1 MVPLTVGD
9 LARQSGLQIRV
20 VAGRAGLENEVRWAH
35 VAELSDPVP
44 WLRGGE
50 LVLTVGLGIGSSAE
64 EQRDYVRRL
73 ADAGCCGLG
82 FALDTWISHIPPV
95 VRETAEDHGFPLLYV
110 EGETPFVALVEAVA
124 EHYARDRLHEQ
135 QRVLSAQDAMARAA
149 LRVGAAGV
157 LRELATATDSDAVLL
172 DAGGMVRETASGR
185 EREWHATV
193 RAAVAPSS
201 PRPRGMTLLEDGEA
215 TVLLQSLGVSGTAL
229 GWLALRILPPLSA
242 HTRMLANHASS
253 LLAVGLQGD
262 RTARRERHNERER
275 PLALLLDR
283 DSAPH
288 LAPDATRLVPLPEPP
303 VEVVFYPVSQP
314 EAARDSAADTLQDV
328 LGDTRAADR
337 VAMCALPDGL
347 VAVLPGSGNARPRF
361 GERLLTA
368 LSATSS
374 APGSAGACDA
384 HSAQELRNAAQ
395 RARRA
400 AAAHDR
406 GYHHV
411 ADTEAWPLLLR
422 ALDTEAASEFR
433 TVVLGRLREHDE
445 RNGTTLVV
453 SLRCLLEHDGNIEG
467 AARVLGVH
475 RNTLRAR
482 LRTAERISGRSFS
495 GQHRMELWLALLL
508 DQSTGPGEHTVLP

>member
-1 MVPLTVGD
+1 MPLTVGD
-9 LARQSGLQIRV
+9 LARQPGLQIRV
-20 VAGRAGLENEVRWAH
+20 VAGGAGLENEVRWAH

-50 LVLTVGLGIGSSAE
+50 LVLTVGLGVGSSAE
-64 EQRDYVRRL
+64 EQREYVRRL
-73 ADAGCCGLG
+73 VAAGCCGLG

-95 VRETAEDHGFPLLYV
+95 VQETAEAHGFPLLYV

-124 EHYARDRLHEQ
+124 EHYARERLHEQ

-149 LRVGAAGV
+149 LRVGSAGV

-172 DAGGMVRETASGR
+172 DAGGMVRETASGG

-229 GWLALRILPPLSA
+229 GWLALRSLPPLSA

-262 RTARRERHNERER
+262 RTARRERHHERER
-275 PLALLLDR
+275 PLALLLDGN
-283 DSAPH
+283 SATR
-288 LAPDATRLVPLPEPP
+288 LEPDATRLIPLPAPP
-303 VEVVFYPVSQP
+303 VEVVFYPVSHP
-314 EAARDSAADTLQDV
+314 EETRDSAADTLQDV

-347 VAVLPGSGNARPRF
+347 VVVLPGSGNARPRF

-368 LSATSS
+368 LSATPS
-374 APGSAGACDA
+374 APSSAGACDA
-384 HSAQELRNAAQ
+384 HGARELRNAVQ

-400 AAAHDR
+400 AAHER

-422 ALDTEAASEFR
+422 ALDPESAAEFR

-445 RNGTTLVV
+445 RNGTNLVT

-482 LRTAERISGRSFS
+482 LHTAERISGRSFS

-508 DQSTGPGEHTVLP
+508 DQSAEPESPIESS